1 MKFDGILLCTD
12 IDSTLTEYENKIS
25 KDNLD
30 AIEYF
35 IKNGGTF
42 TVATGRTPLTI
53 PEILHPYI
61 KVPVICQ
68 NGAVFDVHKK
78 EYLYYQALDERAIEI
93 AKEISEKFPASGI
106 ECYRLFDVAFVKNNK
121 ATLRH
126 IETENI
132 TCATHL
138 DCPLDKVEDPILKIL
153 FAQED
158 AETDFIYDTYKNSA
172 YQKEYQLVKSH
183 SWYYEIL
190 RNDTNKGEAL
200 KKLCELTG
208 FELKKVIAAGDNDN
222 DIELI
227 RYAGLGYAVKNA
239 TTNLKKA
246 ADRITKRS
254 NAHSAV
260 AEIIYD
266 I

>member
-1 MKFDGILLCTD
+1 MKFDGILFCTD
-12 IDSTLTEYENKIS
+12 IDSTLTEHENKIS

-35 IKNGGTF
+35 VRNGGTF
-42 TVATGRTPLTI
+42 SVATGRTPLTI
-53 PEILHPYI
+53 PEILYQYI

-78 EYLYYQALDERAIEI
+78 EYLYYKALDERAIEI
-93 AKEISEKFPASGI
+93 AKSISEQFPLSGI
-106 ECYRLFDVAFVKNNK
+106 ECFRLFDIAFVKHNK
-121 ATLRH
+121 ATYRH

-138 DCPLDKVEDPILKIL
+138 DCGIDEVEGPVLKFL
-153 FAQED
+153 FAQEED
-158 AETDFIYDTYKNSA
+158 ETDTICEFYKNSK
-172 YQKEYQLVKSH
+172 YQQEYQLVKSH
-183 SWYYEIL
+183 AWYYEIL

-200 KKLCELTG
+200 KKLCDLTG
-208 FELKKVIAAGDNDN
+208 FELKNVIAAGDNDN

-227 RYAGLGYAVKNA
+227 KYAGLGYAVKNA
-239 TTNLKKA
+239 TQNLKKA
-246 ADRITKRS
+246 ADRVTKRS
-254 NAHSAV
+254 NAQSAV
-260 AEIIYD
+260 AEIIYS